1 MNSATHRWGARR
13 LADLIALKSRGHH
26 TEPNDLV
33 FCSRTGHHVTISN
46 LTTRVLKPA
55 AVRVGV
61 PWLSWHQLRHSH
73 ATLAREVGLPLLET
87 MANMGHTN
95 PSQTI
100 HYSHAALELRR
111 KSIEELSTL
120 IEAGGTKNTE
130 KKDSG
135 K

>member
-1 MNSATHRWGARR
+1 MR
-13 LADLIALKSRGHH
+13 L
-26 TEPNDLV
+26 
-33 FCSRTGHHVTISN
+33 
-46 LTTRVLKPA
+46 
-55 AVRVGV
+55 GV

-73 ATLAREVGLPLLET
+73 ATLAQEVGLPQLET

-111 KSIEELSTL
+111 KSIEELSAL
-120 IEAGGTKNTE
+120 IDSGAAKGAE
-130 KKDSG
+130 KKDKG